1 MPIIILGD
9 IARLPLIPLFYR
21 IICGKE
27 KTMTNI
33 GTSFG
38 YNSLIRQAIN
48 SKSDRTQ
55 EDSKWD
61 FAAVMDINDPKS
73 QYDTEQYETE
83 SDGNGLPKRWTSNKL
98 YTIDTDALTGY
109 TVNEEALSKVKE
121 QLRAEGIDPDSRT
134 PTHEITD
141 EQTEWLASRYDFDFL
156 SVCSISHT
164 EYGNFMLDLAYLN
177 VFSFDEVRDM
187 FGVLPFN
194 ANHKAYM
201 YKHGSDGGY
210 LNEDGS
216 VDDDKDLLADLL
228 MEYIKIK
235 YSGHTE
241 KEYERMTKEF
251 TAKIQERTSVIT
263 EFFDRVSNHTYGT
276 RMNIVDMSGKIV
288 EEFGGLM

>member
-1 MPIIILGD
+1 MIGSIMGD
-9 IARLPLIPLFYR
+9 RPYNLFTDPHKTNSTERAFEDALLEISSAADTDIPR
-21 IICGKE
+21 IE
-27 KTMTNI
+27 
-33 GTSFG
+33 
-38 YNSLIRQAIN
+38 
-48 SKSDRTQ
+48 
-55 EDSKWD
+55 E
-61 FAAVMDINDPKS
+61 
-73 QYDTEQYETE
+73 
-83 SDGNGLPKRWTSNKL
+83 NGVPDRWTSKQL
-98 YTIDTDALTGY
+98 YTLDIDTLEGY
-109 TVNEEALSKVKE
+109 RVNEEALSKVKE

-177 VFSFDEVRDM
+177 VFSLDEVRDM

-194 ANHKAYM
+194 ANHKAYV
-201 YKHGSDGGY
+201 YKHGPDGGY

-241 KEYERMTKEF
+241 KEYERMTEEF

-263 EFFDRVSNHTYGT
+263 EFFNRVSLKRREY
-276 RMNIVDMSGKIV
+276 
-288 EEFGGLM
+288 L